1 MKKLLFPLLIL
12 SASATPTLDQSVK
25 ALIAQAEEDLKKAE
39 MMYRLKKE
47 TIELHLE
54 NQIEKKVKPEK
65 ACFSSLSS
73 SKAERSDPSAGQ
85 LLIFVS
91 SSLSA
96 ASLKR
101 LAEDAAK
108 IGAQLIF
115 RGLINDSFKDTHL
128 YFAELGIQAQI
139 DPLKFEKHQVQ
150 MVPTFILT
158 TSQTTDRLQ
167 GHVSVAEALTQFK
180 DLGELRALAAQFLKE
195 LGDQF

>member
-47 TIELHLE
+47 TIELYLE

-73 SKAERSDPSAGQ
+73 SKAERGDPSAGQ

-101 LAEDAAK
+101 LAADAAK

-139 DPLKFEKHQVQ
+139 DPLKFEEHQVQ

-158 TSQTTDRLQ
+158 TSQAADRLQ

-180 DLGELRALAAQFLKE
+180 DLGELRTLAAQFLKE